1 MESATTVIHR
11 RRWGALAVQCL
22 SGHAAE
28 DPSGA
33 AIVVGGGEAA

>member
-11 RRWGALAVQCL
+11 RRWRTLATL
-22 SGHAAE
+22 WLRGHAAE

-33 AIVVGGGEAA
+33 ATVVGGGEAA